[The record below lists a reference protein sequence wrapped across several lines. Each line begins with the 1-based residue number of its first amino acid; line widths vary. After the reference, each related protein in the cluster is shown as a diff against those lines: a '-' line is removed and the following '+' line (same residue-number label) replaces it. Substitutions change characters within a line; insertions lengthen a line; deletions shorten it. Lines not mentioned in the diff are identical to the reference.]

1 MASRST
7 NTMSEVLESI
17 VTLLGTAKMM
27 PDADIVWLTDL
38 ETQVIEKARAPFA
51 QQGTMGPAPASTGG
65 GGMGGGMAGAMAA
78 TPGGPGDGLAA
89 LLGGMGPGMP
99 GPPNDPMAG
108 GPGGPPVAP
117 MTGMAGPG
125 GGGRSMGGLGEVQ
138 RIMGAGP
145 PRGARG

>member
-51 QQGTMGPAPASTGG
+51 QQGAMGPAPASTGG

-125 GGGRSMGGLGEVQ
+125 GGGRSMGSLGEVQ
-138 RIMGAGP
+138 RIMGSGP

>member
-51 QQGTMGPAPASTGG
+51 QQGTQQPAPASTGG
-65 GGMGGGMAGAMAA
+65 GGMGGGLAG
-78 TPGGPGDGLAA
+78 

-99 GPPNDPMAG
+99 GPPNDPMAAMAG
-108 GPGGPPVAP
+108 GGAPP

>member
-1 MASRST
+1 
-7 NTMSEVLESI
+7 MSEVLESI

-51 QQGTMGPAPASTGG
+51 QQGAMAPAPASDGG
-65 GGMGGGMAGAMAA
+65 GGMGGGMGGA
-78 TPGGPGDGLAA
+78 GGPDLAS

-99 GPPNDPMAG
+99 GPPNDPMAAMAG
-108 GPGGPPVAP
+108 GGAPP

>member
-51 QQGTMGPAPASTGG
+51 QQGAMSPGPAPPSDGG
-65 GGMGGGMAGAMAA
+65 GGAGGGLAG
-78 TPGGPGDGLAA
+78 

-99 GPPNDPMAG
+99 GPPNDPMAAMAG
-108 GPGGPPVAP
+108 GGAP

>member
-51 QQGTMGPAPASTGG
+51 QQGAMSQPAPASDGG
-65 GGMGGGMAGAMAA
+65 GGMGGGMGGA
-78 TPGGPGDGLAA
+78 GGPDLASI
-89 LLGGMGPGMP
+89 LGGMGPGMP

-108 GPGGPPVAP
+108 APGGPPMAP

>member
-38 ETQVIEKARAPFA
+38 ETQVLEKARAPFA
-51 QQGTMGPAPASTGG
+51 QQGVQPAPASTGG

-78 TPGGPGDGLAA
+78 TPGGPGDGLAS

-99 GPPNDPMAG
+99 GPPNDPAMAG
-108 GPGGPPVAP
+108 GPPAAP

-125 GGGRSMGGLGEVQ
+125 GGGRSMGSLGEVQ

>member
-51 QQGTMGPAPASTGG
+51 QQGAMAPAGPPPASDGG
-65 GGMGGGMAGAMAA
+65 GGMGGGLAG
-78 TPGGPGDGLAA
+78 

-108 GPGGPPVAP
+108 APGGPPMAP

>member
-51 QQGTMGPAPASTGG
+51 QQGAMAQGPPPASDGG
-65 GGMGGGMAGAMAA
+65 GGMGGGLAG
-78 TPGGPGDGLAA
+78 

-125 GGGRSMGGLGEVQ
+125 GGGRSMGSLGEVQ